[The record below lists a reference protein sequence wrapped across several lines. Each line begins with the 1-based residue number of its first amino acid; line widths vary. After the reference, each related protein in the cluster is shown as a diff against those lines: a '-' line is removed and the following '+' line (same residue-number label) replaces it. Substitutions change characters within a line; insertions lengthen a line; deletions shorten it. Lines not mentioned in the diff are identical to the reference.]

1 MGLSRTYGY
10 HAEVLAGGRLKPVTA
25 YFAIAFGDAFVFT
38 FGENILIL
46 FQTNEAALS
55 ASQLLML
62 TAVYRIVIM
71 VGEVPTGVLA
81 DTAGRRA
88 SVCTGFVLLG
98 LGLLIMGVRAE
109 FANLLLGQVVM
120 GVGYTFLSGARQ
132 AWIADE
138 IGVEAANPV
147 YVQTAQLSM
156 WLWVA
161 AVPLSVLLSA
171 WHINLPILVSGATLV
186 VMGAALLRLM
196 PEEGFQRQK
205 RNEALSLRWVANAM
219 WATYSEGLRAA
230 RGRPLLITILV
241 ISAVTGVVG
250 LGFQRLWLLH
260 FNVSIGYPDLFGLD
274 DVGWFGVMRV
284 CAALLSV
291 ALLEI
296 VRRRGGDA
304 LSSHTTVVRALFLIN
319 ALQLNAIL
327 LLGLTSSFGLAF
339 FAYCATFALSYAY
352 DPFYLAWL
360 NQNVESNVRAT
371 MISMNSQAESI
382 GRVAG
387 APLIGFVAAAT
398 TVRAALTLAGLAMTV
413 PLILYL
419 RAFRQGQSSDAEE
432 N

>member
-1 MGLSRTYGY
+1 
-10 HAEVLAGGRLKPVTA
+10 
-25 YFAIAFGDAFVFT
+25 
-38 FGENILIL
+38 
-46 FQTNEAALS
+46 
-55 ASQLLML
+55 
-62 TAVYRIVIM
+62 M
-71 VGEVPTGVLA
+71 VGEIPTGVVA
-81 DTAGRRA
+81 DIAGRRV
-88 SVCTGFVLLG
+88 SVCSGFVLLG
-98 LGLLIMGVRAE
+98 LGLLIMGMQAE
-109 FANLLLGQVVM
+109 FSNLLFGQVVM
-120 GVGYTFLSGARQ
+120 GIGYTFLSGARQ

-171 WHINLPILVSGATLV
+171 WQINLPLLVSGATLM
-186 VMGAALLRLM
+186 VMGAVLLHLM
-196 PEEGFQRQK
+196 PEEGFQRQA
-205 RNEALSLRWVANAM
+205 RSEALSLRWIANAM
-219 WATYSEGLRAA
+219 RVTYLEGLSAA
-230 RGRPLLITILV
+230 KGRPLLITILV
-241 ISAVTGVVG
+241 ISAVTGIVG

-260 FNVSIGYPDLFGLD
+260 FNTNIGYPHLLGLD

-284 CAALLSV
+284 CSALLSV

-296 VRRRGGDA
+296 VRRRGADMM
-304 LSSHTTVVRALFLIN
+304 SSHTMVVRALFLIN

-327 LLGLTSSFGLAF
+327 LLALTGSFELAF

-398 TVRAALTLAGLAMTV
+398 TVRAALTLTGLIMAV
-413 PLILYL
+413 PLVLYF
-419 RAFRQGQSSDAEE
+419 RAFRQGQTAGHDE
-432 N
+432 NRI